1 MSKKWIIVLCVFF
14 TLILIGLAAVG
25 PIMSN
30 VEQPSYK
37 VLSSTDKIQVRE
49 YAPTIVAEVKVQG
62 DRKEAIN
69 QGFKILADYIF
80 GNNTANDKIAM
91 TAPVTQQEKLTIA
104 MTAPVTQQATDN
116 AWVVQFTMPAQ
127 YTMDTLPK
135 PNNSEITIRS
145 VPAKKYIV
153 LRFSGRTNQSNISS
167 HESKLMTYIA
177 DNDIKTLA
185 SPIYAFYNPPWTLPF
200 MRRNEVMVEIVG
212 NNK

>member
-1 MSKKWIIVLCVFF
+1 MSKKWIIVLFVFF

-62 DRKEAIN
+62 TRAEAIN

-80 GNNTANDKIAM
+80 GNNTASDKIAM

-116 AWVVQFTMPAQ
+116 AWIVQFTMPAQ

-135 PNNSEITIRS
+135 PNNSEITILS
-145 VPAKKYIV
+145 LIH
-153 LRFSGRTNQSNISS
+153 I
-167 HESKLMTYIA
+167 
-177 DNDIKTLA
+177 
-185 SPIYAFYNPPWTLPF
+185 
-200 MRRNEVMVEIVG
+200 
-212 NNK
+212 